1 MQSRTDTAEARDS
14 RRHRAWALLSRV
26 SVSAP
31 GMVAELVHA
40 HGPVEAANRVVSGVI
55 DARYS
60 LRDWER
66 ADDDLFRTA
75 VMGGRLLTR
84 DDPVWPARLADLD
97 GLGEDVHAPIA
108 LWVRGTQ
115 EPDLFASHTIAVVG
129 SRVATGYGKR
139 VTHEFASDLAR
150 RGRVVVSGAAFG
162 IDAAAHAA
170 ALTEQAPTIA
180 VLPCGLDRPYPAA
193 RDQLLARIAE
203 TGLVISEYPPGT
215 APAKSR
221 FLARNRIVAAL
232 SAGVLVCEV
241 GLRSGAG
248 NTVHWATR
256 LHRPV
261 AAVPGPITSAAS
273 AGCRDVIRTG
283 AARLVTTTDQ
293 ILDTVDG

>member
-1 MQSRTDTAEARDS
+1 MESTTDITEFRDP

-31 GMVAELVHA
+31 GMVAELLRA
-40 HGPVEAANRVVSGVI
+40 HGPVEAASRVVSGVI

-60 LRDWER
+60 PQDWER
-66 ADDDLFRTA
+66 AEDDLFRTA

-84 DDPVWPARLADLD
+84 DDPAWPARLTDLD
-97 GLGEDVHAPIA
+97 RLGEDVHAPVV
-108 LWVRGTQ
+108 LWVRGPR
-115 EPDLFASHTIAVVG
+115 EPDLFASAMIAVVG
-129 SRVATGYGKR
+129 ARVATGYGKR
-139 VTHEFASDLAR
+139 VTHEFASDLAH

-193 RDQLLARIAE
+193 HGQLLARIAE
-203 TGLVISEYPPGT
+203 TGLVVSEYPPGT
-215 APAKSR
+215 APVKSR

-232 SAGVLVCEV
+232 SAGVLVCEA
-241 GLRSGAG
+241 GLRGGTG

-256 LHRPV
+256 LQRPV

-273 AGCRDVIRTG
+273 AGCHDMIRTG
-283 AARLVTTTDQ
+283 AARLVTTTEQ